1 MDNLTKE
8 ELRSLTIEKLNGMT
22 EEQLDEIANQVI
34 ELLDENDIKRLPKEV
49 RRKLKIIREGGLGSW
64 KTWIVLII
72 SALIIYP
79 VRFAGR
85 WNDYCQCRGHR

>member
-1 MDNLTKE
+1 M
-8 ELRSLTIEKLNGMT
+8 TIEKLNGMT

-72 SALIIYP
+72 SALIMSLFQVIM
-79 VRFAGR
+79 GK
-85 WNDYCQCRGHR
+85 

>member
-34 ELLDENDIKRLPKEV
+34 ELLDENDITTSKRSE
-49 RRKLKIIREGGLGSW
+49 
-64 KTWIVLII
+64 
-72 SALIIYP
+72 A
-79 VRFAGR
+79 
-85 WNDYCQCRGHR
+85 

>member
-1 MDNLTKE
+1 MDNLTKK

-49 RRKLKIIREGGLGSW
+49 RRKLKIIREGGLGSG

-72 SALIIYP
+72 SALIMSLFQVIM
-79 VRFAGR
+79 GK
-85 WNDYCQCRGHR
+85 

>member
-1 MDNLTKE
+1 MNNLTKE

-72 SALIIYP
+72 SALIMSLFQVIM
-79 VRFAGR
+79 GK
-85 WNDYCQCRGHR
+85 

>member
-72 SALIIYP
+72 SALIISLFQ
-79 VRFAGR
+79 VIMVK
-85 WNDYCQCRGHR
+85 

>member
-1 MDNLTKE
+1 MTKE
-8 ELRSLTIEKLNGMT
+8 ELRSLTIEQLNGMT

-72 SALIIYP
+72 SALIMSLFQVIM
-79 VRFAGR
+79 GK
-85 WNDYCQCRGHR
+85 

>member
-22 EEQLDEIANQVI
+22 EEQLDETANQVI

-72 SALIIYP
+72 SALIMSLFQVIM
-79 VRFAGR
+79 GK
-85 WNDYCQCRGHR
+85 

>member
-49 RRKLKIIREGGLGSW
+49 RRKLKIIREGGLCSL

-72 SALIIYP
+72 SALIMSLFQVIM
-79 VRFAGR
+79 GK
-85 WNDYCQCRGHR
+85 

>member
-1 MDNLTKE
+1 MDNLTKK
-8 ELRSLTIEKLNGMT
+8 ELRSLTIEKLNCMT
-22 EEQLDEIANQVI
+22 EEQLDEIANKVI

-72 SALIIYP
+72 SALIMSLFQVIM
-79 VRFAGR
+79 GK
-85 WNDYCQCRGHR
+85 

>member
-22 EEQLDEIANQVI
+22 EEQLDVVANQVI

-72 SALIIYP
+72 SALIMSLFQVIM
-79 VRFAGR
+79 GK
-85 WNDYCQCRGHR
+85 

>member
-49 RRKLKIIREGGLGSW
+49 RRKLKIIREGGLGSC

-72 SALIIYP
+72 SVLIMSLFQVIM
-79 VRFAGR
+79 GK
-85 WNDYCQCRGHR
+85 

>member
-1 MDNLTKE
+1 MDNLTKK
-8 ELRSLTIEKLNGMT
+8 ELRSLTIEKLNGKT

-72 SALIIYP
+72 SALIMSLFQVIM
-79 VRFAGR
+79 GK
-85 WNDYCQCRGHR
+85 

>member
-1 MDNLTKE
+1 MDNLTKK

-72 SALIIYP
+72 SALIMSLFQVIM
-79 VRFAGR
+79 GK
-85 WNDYCQCRGHR
+85 

>member
-34 ELLDENDIKRLPKEV
+34 ELLDENGIKRLPKEV

-72 SALIIYP
+72 SALIMSLFQVIM
-79 VRFAGR
+79 GK
-85 WNDYCQCRGHR
+85 

>member
-72 SALIIYP
+72 SALIMSLFQVIM
-79 VRFAGR
+79 RK
-85 WNDYCQCRGHR
+85 

>member
-8 ELRSLTIEKLNGMT
+8 ELRSLTIEKLNGIT

-72 SALIIYP
+72 SALIMSLFQVIM
-79 VRFAGR
+79 GK
-85 WNDYCQCRGHR
+85 

>member
-1 MDNLTKE
+1 LTKE

-72 SALIIYP
+72 SALIMSLFQVIM
-79 VRFAGR
+79 GK
-85 WNDYCQCRGHR
+85 

>member
-1 MDNLTKE
+1 MDNLTKK

-72 SALIIYP
+72 SALIMSLFKVIM
-79 VRFAGR
+79 GK
-85 WNDYCQCRGHR
+85 

>member
-1 MDNLTKE
+1 MDNLTKK

-72 SALIIYP
+72 SALIMSLFQVIMGKY
-79 VRFAGR
+79 
-85 WNDYCQCRGHR
+85 DM

>member
-1 MDNLTKE
+1 
-8 ELRSLTIEKLNGMT
+8 
-22 EEQLDEIANQVI
+22 VI

-72 SALIIYP
+72 SALIMSLFQVIM
-79 VRFAGR
+79 GK
-85 WNDYCQCRGHR
+85 